1 MRWVK
6 PFTVTESASFH
17 KSTTPS
23 LEETCTYTLLYSI
36 CTPNWLY
43 GRVTLQEKLFYRNLC
58 MLGFNLTLICAFS
71 IRVTFSLPLRSHLS
85 SSQWQGQQ
93 SLSPHGTPLSYLSLT
108 NVVSGC
114 WSLHMCLY
122 SLRLIYSCM
131 FLETDR
137 FLHRRSYSENFPKC
151 CRQGCCVPDSSLLE
165 KVSIGMNR
173 WEDIYVVCPQRDFYP
188 VQVKDVRHKR
198 NGKEISQKGN

>member
-1 MRWVK
+1 MI
-6 PFTVTESASFH
+6 ESASFH

-43 GRVTLQEKLFYRNLC
+43 GRVTLQEKLVYRNC
-58 MLGFNLTLICAFS
+58 MLGLNLPLIFAFS
-71 IRVTFSLPLRSHLS
+71 TSVTFSLPLRSHLS
-85 SSQWQGQQ
+85 SSRWQDPQ

-108 NVVSGC
+108 NDVSGC
-114 WSLHMCLY
+114 WSLHMRLY
-122 SLRLIYSCM
+122 SLRQIYSCM

-137 FLHRRSYSENFPKC
+137 FLHRRSYSENFPRC

-173 WEDIYVVCPQRDFYP
+173 SEEIYVICPQWDFYP

-198 NGKEISQKGN
+198 NEREISQNGN